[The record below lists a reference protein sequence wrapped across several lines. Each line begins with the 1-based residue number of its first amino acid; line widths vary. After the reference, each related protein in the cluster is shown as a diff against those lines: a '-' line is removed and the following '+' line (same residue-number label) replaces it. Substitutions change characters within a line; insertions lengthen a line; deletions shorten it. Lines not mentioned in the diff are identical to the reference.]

1 MSKMQKVTAAIIEK
15 RGKILIAR
23 RKKSDSLA
31 NKWEF
36 PGGTIEAEE
45 TPEECLR
52 RELFEE
58 FGIEAKV
65 EELIGSSQFHSP
77 RQSIELIAYRV
88 VHVSGEFKLA
98 AHQEIKW
105 VRPSELNSYDFAE
118 ADIPIVRR
126 LMVIYQA

>member
-23 RKKSDSLA
+23 RKESDSSA

-58 FGIEAKV
+58 FGIETKV
-65 EELIGSSQFHSP
+65 EEFIGSSQLLSP
-77 RQSIELIAYRV
+77 QQPIELMAYRV

-105 VRPSELNSYDFAE
+105 VLPSELNDYDFAE

-126 LMVIYQA
+126 LIILYHA